1 MTSPYTRA
9 YEAGV
14 KLAHS
19 EMEKKALL
27 TRILKPISSGYTG
40 KALASRIAP
49 LGGRRI
55 LSEIGHGLGDL
66 TVGAGL
72 GHLAGLPLEAAAGVG
87 AITAGLG
94 AEFGNAMRANKYLE
108 KALGAGPNKLGL
120 DDLKYLHGE
129 MDDLSNYVGASS
141 LYESM
146 AGQTARN
153 RVEKAIE
160 QLERTAK

>member
-1 MTSPYTRA
+1 MTSPYTKA
-9 YEAGV
+9 YETGV

-19 EMEKKALL
+19 EMEKRALL

-49 LGGRRI
+49 IGMRRI
-55 LSEIGHGLGDL
+55 LAEVGHGVGDFG
-66 TVGAGL
+66 TGAGVGL
-72 GHLAGLPLEAAAGVG
+72 LAGLKPEMAAALGLG
-87 AITAGLG
+87 TAGLG

-120 DDLKYLHGE
+120 DDLKYLHSE

-141 LYESM
+141 YYEAM

-160 QLERTAK
+160 QLERAAK